1 MAEAGEPISGFR
13 KKSLGLSRMFP
24 TGKLRPG
31 DSHPNPTAHLAG
43 NWERQSNV
51 STSSSLGRHRAARTH
66 TSPLTAI
73 SSAVS
78 SNAGSVGRQ
87 AAVIVAASGLVLTA
101 GLPAHGFGESERVV
115 QLSTPL
121 ESIAVTA
128 DAVSAPAT
136 ADITFE
142 RAAVS
147 ATPAEVEAAP
157 VVEVQ
162 ADVVEPIA
170 PAVEPAAETVVE
182 PVVQEAAPAEA
193 PAAEAV
199 AAPVAAAPA
208 PAAEEAAPEAAPSGN
223 IAAGLVGSAYS
234 QIGVGQDC
242 TAMVEKALRSVG
254 KSVGDIAPGDFFAFG
269 SVVGSPA
276 AGDLVITGGHVA
288 IYVGNGQVIS
298 GGLNGMNTG
307 LHSLSDLPGASFVR
321 VS

>member
-1 MAEAGEPISGFR
+1 M
-13 KKSLGLSRMFP
+13 
-24 TGKLRPG
+24 
-31 DSHPNPTAHLAG
+31 
-43 NWERQSNV
+43 
-51 STSSSLGRHRAARTH
+51 STSSSLGRHKAARTH

-121 ESIAVTA
+121 NSIAVTA

-147 ATPAEVEAAP
+147 ATPAAEEVVPA
-157 VVEVQ
+157 VEVQ
-162 ADVVEPIA
+162 ADVVEPVA
-170 PAVEPAAETVVE
+170 PVAEPVADVVAEPAVQDAA
-182 PVVQEAAPAEA
+182 PVEAAPAEA
-193 PAAEAV
+193 PAAEV
-199 AAPVAAAPA
+199 APAAAVQA
-208 PAAEEAAPEAAPSGN
+208 PAAEKPAPEAAPSGN

>member
-1 MAEAGEPISGFR
+1 M
-13 KKSLGLSRMFP
+13 
-24 TGKLRPG
+24 
-31 DSHPNPTAHLAG
+31 
-43 NWERQSNV
+43 
-51 STSSSLGRHRAARTH
+51 STSSSLGRHRAVRTH

-73 SSAVS
+73 STAVS

-101 GLPAHGFGESERVV
+101 GLPAHGIGESERVV
-115 QLSTPL
+115 LSTPL
-121 ESIAVTA
+121 NSVSVTA
-128 DAVSAPAT
+128 DAVSAAAT

-142 RAAVS
+142 RTAVT
-147 ATPAEVEAAP
+147 ATPAVVEAPP

-162 ADVVEPIA
+162 ADVVEPVAEVAA
-170 PAVEPAAETVVE
+170 PAAVVE
-182 PVVQEAAPAEA
+182 PVVQEAAPAAEAPVETPAA
-193 PAAEAV
+193 PAAP
-199 AAPVAAAPA
+199 APAPAAATPA
-208 PAAEEAAPEAAPSGN
+208 PAAEEPAQAAPSGN

-234 QIGVGQDC
+234 QIGVAQDC

-254 KSVGDIAPGDFFAFG
+254 KSVGDIAPSGFFAFG